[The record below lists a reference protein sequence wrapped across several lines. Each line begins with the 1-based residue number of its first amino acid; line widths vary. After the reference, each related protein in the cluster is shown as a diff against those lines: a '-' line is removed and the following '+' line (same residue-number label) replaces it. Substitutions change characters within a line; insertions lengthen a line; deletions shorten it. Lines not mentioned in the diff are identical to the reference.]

1 LKRAE
6 DLIRHKLHVKP
17 IIRGYRMAYEIALRN
32 LGEIS
37 RPVKFEDKELLK
49 RIAVTTLSTR
59 NLMAT
64 EHLANLA
71 VEAVHAV
78 AERRNG
84 RVVIDK
90 ENIRIVKNPGKS
102 LLESELIRGT
112 IVKSKVVYDAMPKS
126 VRNAR
131 IAVLDMALKIDE
143 FKHLQPIKQEIVIQD
158 ASMVKQFL
166 AEETRVV
173 SDMVDKVLSVNANVV
188 FCRKMIGELAQYLLA
203 KAGIMATQRLLKQ
216 EDIEIVAK
224 ATGATMATDLAD
236 LTEKDLGRAAL
247 VEERKI
253 GEEKMIVIE
262 ACKKS
267 SASSILLRAG
277 LERQLDEAE
286 RAINDT
292 IISLISLI
300 DDPRYVPGGGAIEEE
315 LAMAVRSE
323 ALRHPGKEQLAMLAF
338 ADALEILP
346 KSLAEN
352 AGLDPIEKL
361 NELRM
366 RHNEGMTNYGIN
378 VFTGSVEDMT
388 QLGIIEPVKVKEQVL
403 KSGFEVAAALLRIDG
418 IVDKRSIRRS
428 KEEERPKRVEA

>member
-1 LKRAE
+1 
-6 DLIRHKLHVKP
+6 
-17 IIRGYRMAYEIALRN
+17 
-32 LGEIS
+32 
-37 RPVKFEDKELLK
+37 VKFEDKELLK
-49 RIAVTTLSTR
+49 RVVVTMLSTR
-59 NLMAT
+59 NLGMVT
-64 EHLANLA
+64 EHLANLV

-84 RVVIDK
+84 RAVIDK
-90 ENIRIVKNPGKS
+90 ENIQIVKKSGKS

-112 IVKSKVVYDAMPKS
+112 IVNRKVVYDVMPKS

-143 FKHLQPIKQEIVIQD
+143 FKHLQPIKQEIVIRD

-166 AEETRVV
+166 EEETRVV
-173 SDMVDKVLSVNANVV
+173 SDMVNKVLSVNANVV
-188 FCRKMIGELAQYLLA
+188 FCRKRIGKLAQHLLA

-224 ATGATMATDLAD
+224 ATGATMVADLAD
-236 LTEKDLGRAAL
+236 LTGKDLGRAAL

-253 GEEKMIVIE
+253 GKEKMIVIE
-262 ACKKS
+262 ACEKS
-267 SASSILLRAG
+267 GASSILLRAG

-286 RAINDT
+286 RALNDT

-300 DDPRYVPGGGAIEEE
+300 DDSRYIPGGGAIEEE
-315 LAMAVRSE
+315 LAMAVRRE
-323 ALRHPGKEQLAMLAF
+323 ALRHPGKEQLAMLTF

-361 NELRM
+361 TELRM
-366 RHNEGMTNYGIN
+366 RHKEGMTNYGIN
-378 VFTGSVEDMT
+378 VFTGRVEDMT
-388 QLGIIEPVKVKEQVL
+388 QLGIIEPIKVKEQAL
-403 KSGFEVAAALLRIDG
+403 KSGYEVAAALLRIDT
-418 IVDKRSIRRS
+418 IFYKRSIRPS
-428 KEEERPKRVEA
+428 KEKERP